1 MIFVMDSID
10 DRVIE
15 ERLGKA
21 LVKAYG
27 LEYKIARNSV
37 FGHVLIHVR
46 NPKYSWEDD
55 IATYSVIDWHH
66 LLFGP
71 VSLNDHISN
80 RLKYRNMRLIN
91 TSLFNYR
98 SLDELDILMT
108 LAGYNNLSEHT

>member
-1 MIFVMDSID
+1 MDSSKD
-10 DRVIE
+10 KALE

-27 LEYKIARNSV
+27 LEYKIMMNPV
-37 FGHVLIHVR
+37 FNHVLIHVR

-55 IATYSVIDWHH
+55 IATYSIIDWHN

-80 RLKYRNMRLIN
+80 RLRYRNMRLTNGGIFDFK
-91 TSLFNYR
+91 T
-98 SLDELDILMT
+98 LDELDILLT
-108 LAGYNNLSEHT
+108 LAGRNDVSEHA